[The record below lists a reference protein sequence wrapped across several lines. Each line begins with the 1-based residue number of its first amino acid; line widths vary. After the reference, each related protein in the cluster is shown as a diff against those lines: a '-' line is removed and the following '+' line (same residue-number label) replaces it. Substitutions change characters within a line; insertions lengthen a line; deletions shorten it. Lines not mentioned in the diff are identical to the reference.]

1 MSSDNTKL
9 WDILG
14 RTDPAATKGFT
25 RGGGFKGTAI
35 KPVWSF
41 KRMTEEFGPCGTG
54 WGIGAPEFQVLPGSD
69 GETLVYCTTSIWYE
83 KKEQIVWGVG
93 GDKVIAKFSSGPKS
107 DDEAFKKAYT
117 DAITNAL
124 KFIGVG
130 ADVHMGRFD
139 DSKYVNEMRQEFAE
153 EQPAP
158 PEKQKRQVGYRD
170 DGSRTSYALKTE
182 QPELWDEFR
191 REVDECATLVSLE
204 RLRTAW
210 RSKATAEK
218 WNKQYLSTAAE
229 VFGARE
235 EAIRKEMERLT
246 DAEPDELAEL
256 PAKTALEHSIAS
268 NSYVKNYTAG

>member
-1 MSSDNTKL
+1 MASENTKL

-25 RGGGFKGTAI
+25 RGGGFRGTAI

-54 WGIGAPEFQVLPGSD
+54 WGIGAPEFQVLPGAE
-69 GETLVYCTTSIWYE
+69 GETLVYCTASIWYE

-158 PEKQKRQVGYRD
+158 PEKQKRQVGFSPN
-170 DGSRTSYALKTE
+170 GN
-182 QPELWDEFR
+182 
-191 REVDECATLVSLE
+191 
-204 RLRTAW
+204 RTAYAMKQE
-210 RSKATAEK
+210 KAWEP
-218 WNKQYLSTAAE
+218 
-229 VFGARE
+229 F
-235 EAIRKEMERLT
+235 ER
-246 DAEPDELAEL
+246 ELAECTTIPSL
-256 PAKTALEHSIAS
+256 KKFAMAWSAKVEEDKWPEGWKVVAKEEIEKRKDAILNPRTTPDNDQFGEPIRPGENALAD
-268 NSYVKNYTAG
+268 NYMGG